1 MKISVDR
8 ERCCGAG
15 TCVTLAPDVFDQGED
30 DGIVVLLDERPNE
43 TRYDAVDKAV
53 QVCPANAIRSMA

>member
-30 DGIVVLLDERPNE
+30 DGIVVLLDESPSERWHDPV
-43 TRYDAVDKAV
+43 RKAAE
-53 QVCPANAIRSMA
+53 VCPASAIRSTP